1 MEREQFHQLLK
12 TYLDGTCTDEERLLV
27 EHWYTLIGKDN
38 QWKPAPEQVPAL
50 EEAIWNKIEE
60 QTLQAPVVRNRN
72 WWKFAAAAIL
82 LIIAGIFWIFQATL
96 TSADTNKQ
104 LANGYVQVENKSTG
118 IDTILLSDNSSV
130 LLQPGASVRY
140 PTEFKADKREVYLT
154 GTAFFEVTR
163 QSSRPFFVYAGE
175 LTTQVLGTSFE
186 VKEMHEQGSVEVTV
200 RTGKVSVFQTP
211 DLSASTKTIST
222 KANGVIL
229 EPNQK
234 VRYFLK
240 EQHFI
245 TEIADKPLP
254 VAIVESKK
262 RISFTYMDTPLEK
275 VINELEAVYH
285 ISVELEDESLKSCPF
300 TGQLDEQELFN
311 SLELICTAVGITY
324 EKQGLKILLKGKG
337 CRR

>member
-1 MEREQFHQLLK
+1 MERDQFHQLLK
-12 TYLDGTCTDEERLLV
+12 TYLDGTCAEEERLLV
-27 EHWYTLIGKDN
+27 EHWYSLIGKDN
-38 QWKPAPEQVPAL
+38 RWKPAPDQVPAL
-50 EEAIWNKIEE
+50 EQAIWNKIEE
-60 QTLQAPVVRNRN
+60 KTLPAPAVHKNN
-72 WWKFAAAAIL
+72 WWKFAAAAML
-82 LIIAGIFWIFQATL
+82 VLAAGIFWLYQRTETAADATRQL
-96 TSADTNKQ
+96 T
-104 LANGYVQVENKSTG
+104 NGYVQVENRTRG
-118 IDTILLSDNSSV
+118 IDTILLEDNSSV
-130 LLQPGASVRY
+130 LLQPGASLRY
-140 PTEFKADKREVYLT
+140 PTKFKADKREVYLT
-154 GTAFFEVTR
+154 GTAFFEIAR

-186 VKEMHEQGSVEVTV
+186 VREMQNQGSVEVTV

-211 DLSASTKTIST
+211 AISKSTQSIST

-234 VRYFLK
+234 VRYFLR

-254 VAIVESKK
+254 VASIKTNN
-262 RISFTYMDTPLEK
+262 RISFTYMDTPLEN
-275 VINELEAVYH
+275 VIKELESVYH
-285 ISVELEDESLKSCPF
+285 ISVEMEDENLKSCPF
-300 TGQLDEQELFN
+300 TGQLDEKELFN

>member
-1 MEREQFHQLLK
+1 MERDQFHQLLE
-12 TYLDGTCTDEERLLV
+12 TYLDGTCTEEERLLV

-38 QWKPAPEQVPAL
+38 QWKPAPDQVPAL

-60 QTLQAPVVRNRN
+60 QTFQAPVVRTWN
-72 WWKFAAAAIL
+72 WWKFAAAAML
-82 LIIAGIFWIFQATL
+82 VLIAGIFWIFQSTQPA
-96 TSADTNKQ
+96 ADSTKP
-104 LANGYVQVENKSTG
+104 LANGYVQVDNKTST
-118 IDTILLSDNSSV
+118 IDTVLLSDNSIV
-130 LLQPGASVRY
+130 LLQPGASLRY

-154 GTAFFEVTR
+154 GTAFFEVAR

-186 VKEMHEQGSVEVTV
+186 VKEMQEQRSVEVTV
-200 RTGKVSVFQTP
+200 LTGKVSVFQTP
-211 DLSASTKTIST
+211 AISKSTQPIST

-254 VAIVESKK
+254 VARTETSN

-275 VINELEAVYH
+275 VIKELETVYH